1 MNESNYIECNSIKAL
16 DKTNLFEKTKFRLSE
31 IIEIENYFDQE
42 INQRKSCCKKLNKC
56 VTTFDYIDKVSVVLS
71 VASSGVSIISCT
83 SIVRAPVRI
92 ASASFTLNFFFS
104 NRNS

>member
-42 INQRKSCCKKLNKC
+42 INQRSLCSKKLNKC
-56 VTTFDYIDKVSVVLS
+56 VTTFDYIDKVLVVLS
-71 VASSGVSIISCT
+71 VASGGV
-83 SIVRAPVRI
+83 
-92 ASASFTLNFFFS
+92 
-104 NRNS
+104 